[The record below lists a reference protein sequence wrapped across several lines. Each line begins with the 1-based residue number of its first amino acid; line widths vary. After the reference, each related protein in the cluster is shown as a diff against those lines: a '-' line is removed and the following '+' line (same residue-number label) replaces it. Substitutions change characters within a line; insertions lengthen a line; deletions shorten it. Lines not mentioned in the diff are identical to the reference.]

1 MAPSPPHTSF
11 PESFSNCHLSCI
23 VFLISPPFPSNY
35 SQNTSPPSPSNP
47 YSKHSPW
54 ADHMP
59 ARFDLWEGGASAETE
74 LAKRPVFH
82 PFIWH
87 LKSNYTNMLHC
98 KTRAHCSKF
107 RLAVLWHRCTEGKKQ
122 KSTPMISLC
131 TDTTVLTKC
140 TNVPTSHNGPTS
152 LTKMYHCTSTKYELC
167 YEGRVFNTGLFWW
180 RLFC

>member
-11 PESFSNCHLSCI
+11 PATYFDGHLSSI
-23 VFLISPPFPSNY
+23 VFFIFPQFLPEEPLLQSNY
-35 SQNTSPPSPSNP
+35 SQNTSSPSTLIQSVALQLTTCPRALIYEKGEHKLSYQN
-47 YSKHSPW
+47 
-54 ADHMP
+54 
-59 ARFDLWEGGASAETE
+59 
-74 LAKRPVFH
+74 RPVFH

-140 TNVPTSHNGPTS
+140 TNKKSVQ
-152 LTKMYHCTSTKYELC
+152 YW
-167 YEGRVFNTGLFWW
+167 LFFLW